1 MVWSARGAG
10 RAVISNTI
18 DVERPAEE
26 VFDYCS
32 DMRTEVEWNPVAK
45 SVALMSAEPVGTG
58 SRFTASWS
66 GLGRSTAEIVDFAR
80 PSSWTTQ
87 TTEATLP
94 FRLVGTV
101 TPTTAGSVRLTMR
114 IELLPAGGMRL
125 LVPVIKILMG
135 RTARANMRRIKEAVE
150 R

>member
-1 MVWSARGAG
+1 MVWNARGAG
-10 RAVISNTI
+10 GAVISNTI

-101 TPTTAGSVRLTMR
+101 TPTM
-114 IELLPAGGMRL
+114 
-125 LVPVIKILMG
+125 
-135 RTARANMRRIKEAVE
+135 ARFVAA
-150 R
+150 